1 MEDLFMQIV
10 KEATNTK
17 FSALRKASQEAH
29 DILESQHGMLRDPPH
44 ELRAKCFAAL
54 RLALETK
61 RSKFVAYGLSG
72 LHKLLRD
79 DRFHSNFEPEDDSLW
94 LPSQLLEAISSISL
108 QSDDSQVDM
117 LKVLLNMACTSY
129 WTMNGRIIIQI
140 LTVCSEAYETG
151 NQAVRTAAQAATS
164 QTLRSFC
171 SFLEE
176 ESQELERSWRNNGK
190 PSDRNLIGASCFN
203 EAIPI
208 LQFICSRLEEVQTE
222 PTGRSGNSVAFLLEC
237 LHTLISSL
245 PQWIH
250 TNKHFTMFLWQ
261 KFCPLLIAFLGS
273 PKVDKNIVSGSKLEE
288 EMGRGSGCLASAPS
302 FNSNEAKTVYSI
314 GTQLVRLVGRVGSLR
329 PVLESFFHRMLL
341 YPPARHRLEALKAL
355 KELLRSP
362 SRIVDLAG
370 PILVESEKGSQQSD
384 MALMRLVMDSIEE
397 CSKCQDYQICNASVE
412 CIVAML
418 GSLEELCTGKG
429 ITHEY
434 MEKIHA
440 LYAELTD
447 CDYQGPLTY
456 QYMARLPEQY
466 QERIKKEKELLAI
479 AKSSA
484 YEETLT
490 SMTPVAEDSDSSG
503 IEQEAELD
511 NEDDCSVHECNRMV
525 NNVGDRYHVPRTS
538 DNVEDFYAEDSD
550 SSGDTEGPEDRF
562 DDLHNLEMR
571 ERTYGDDDD
580 DDDDDVICM
589 DKIPK
594 TLHMNDMMHFQVQDQ
609 YVDVERQNALHFVR
623 NLQNLIPTLLFLRT
637 SVEVDEALQ
646 QFSSKYCEDL
656 LSSQHIKSEESSTTQ
671 TLSLIT
677 IINADG
683 IYLATY
689 SALHLNLN
697 LIRSG
702 FYEDDSKPVALTEEQ
717 FIEEVHGSGV
727 LVYLSATWLAELY
740 QKVLSVNLLEVAGYN
755 SSTTNNIA
763 LINLLTDLDG
773 LGSTQQGGQLLS
785 DYQRLER
792 ATCHLDTS
800 LEIEAGLKLSRR
812 VLTCCW
818 DSMYIV
824 LSSLLS
830 ESGQLGVTASIGLLL
845 GTEMA
850 RDENRRAR
858 DAIVTSL
865 EGLQKAARLSNI
877 LGLQNRCGSIFSL
890 MASASCPNEITK
902 KETRTRIR
910 RSAVLKLLQ
919 RPEKLHT
926 SHALSMDV
934 LLGRGLELG
943 SHSSDCWKHVFRCCM
958 YVSCLEHN
966 FFSQSDNRHLGPK
979 LSIKLLQKPPN
990 SKKTSNLFSYS
1001 INTETEDEQCGDA
1014 YSFLTSPT
1022 SPMATTASITELI
1035 QESNA
1040 DITSQGVLNYQYAA
1054 KVICVL
1060 SQQVDRLFDDAA
1072 LKLNLQALSSF
1083 LTELCATSQA
1093 QLFSQ
1098 RITKTNTRSRFW
1110 WRPLFIK
1117 NKESETGGNMLLLSR
1132 IGDVMLKCV
1141 KSGRPLIHIMK
1152 VWSVVG
1158 PHFMEAAC
1166 HKERLISKK
1175 AVACI
1180 HDTVIALL
1188 NEQSELPHFHFN
1200 EALFKPFENL
1210 LCLELCDA
1218 DVQDQIVTSLCEF
1231 VETNRTEI
1239 RSGWRPLFGT
1249 LRAVHGSSTLVNSNS
1264 PDNQQSG
1271 NLRVI
1276 LDVFEVF
1283 LNTDNTLVFSNA
1295 AVDCILC
1302 LLKHVRGDIAETEE
1316 TTESSHVGDVIQDD
1330 TPPLDLCIAALKY
1343 IHRCSTILSAM
1354 HLMPACPIFH
1364 ASDRIKLN
1372 NMPQVVDPV
1381 IPNIEV
1387 VNFNS
1392 SENQQEENTEW
1403 ESPCSYKT
1411 LLSSSDIVSLEQM
1424 DNSSGILHV
1433 WFILIEGLAR
1443 STTTCPQKYQP
1454 HTLETMFSLLR
1465 SLLDVPG
1472 PDFGLYCINHILLP
1486 MVQCWLRKTG
1496 RIFRGWDNFAPNFKQ
1511 CCGLTTDLVVEYL
1524 SSLRG
1529 NKNPKLNQGSTLMV
1543 KQLLLVMVECVVQS
1557 TESIARLGCACIR
1570 HLILTAGPVL
1580 TREHWSFACL
1590 AIHRACALSLHSVR
1604 QLMVAFNSGSHNFYG
1619 DSGQV
1624 KVAARR
1630 DCTIRESDRLKQLAQ
1645 QVFLLESQRGLES
1658 SVTSSAQGPSSGEY
1672 AVDGGQGGE
1681 ERSFIFLLYPPDI
1694 ENTLNP
1700 DLYIV
1705 RVPFRS
1711 LVVGLLAHQML
1722 LQTIGSILLNG
1733 TKHVVSSLANV
1744 ILHSP
1749 VMGLHGSRG
1758 HPQLSERE
1766 SFPLPGFMDYMTS
1779 EDMQILLSCLDSSY
1793 KAAIDFDQRPGLK
1806 FLVQKVAHLDQAAN
1820 LYKQAGAAWTI
1831 KVIAL
1836 FDLSLHE
1843 VGQGE
1848 ITLEKVKQILD
1859 LNQGSEE
1866 QNGETGSGVSDQSS
1880 SIMQGLGNPSM
1891 LLDVPSLIV
1900 KLWRGFND
1908 LVETYIDVALDR
1920 NGQHSAVD
1928 RISDRPIFFLI
1939 AHPDDFPEI
1948 KRKECPKDP
1957 LVSNTP
1963 ALPPVNPLAG
1973 DQSHSS
1979 SHQKSSPAQVAVE
1992 SGTVK
1997 ENKSSSPLKPFS
2009 LSDLAQESSECSDTD
2024 EHNINKVAEPLEL
2037 PESSDALSMHSE
2049 SPMHA
2054 DKESEGPTSAVSTE
2068 KDVEQ
2073 LMDEYKRHKLSR
2085 TMNLNILPREVQS
2098 LDLKGRSGLR
2108 ETFMSSA
2115 IEDRL
2120 PPELENQRRNS
2131 IIKDGE
2137 AHREVWAEMLVS
2149 VFDLVAHLD
2158 DDHFRALL
2166 PALFGGV
2173 KRLTAHAP
2181 DANLKQVVAGFF
2193 QRVAVVYGF
2202 GVE

>member
-1 MEDLFMQIV
+1 MEDLFLQIV
-10 KEATNTK
+10 KESTNTK

-94 LPSQLLEAISSISL
+94 LPSQLLEAISSINL

-176 ESQELERSWRNNGK
+176 ESQELERSWRSNGK

-208 LQFICSRLEEVQTE
+208 LQFICSRLEEAQTE
-222 PTGRSGNSVAFLLEC
+222 PTGRSGNSAVFLLEC

-273 PKVDKNIVSGSKLEE
+273 PKVDKNIVSGSKMEE

-341 YPPARHRLEALKAL
+341 YPPPRHRLEALKAL

-362 SRIVDLAG
+362 SRIVDMAG
-370 PILVESEKGSQQSD
+370 PLLVESEKGSQQSD

-418 GSLEELCTGKG
+418 GSLEELCSGKG

-434 MEKIHA
+434 LEKINA

-466 QERIKKEKELLAI
+466 KERIKKEKELLAI
-479 AKSSA
+479 TKNNGYESA
-484 YEETLT
+484 IT
-490 SMTPVAEDSDSSG
+490 SITPGTEDSDSSG

-511 NEDDCSVHECNRMV
+511 NEDDCSVHECNRIV
-525 NNVGDRYHVPRTS
+525 DGADNRYPVSRTNENS
-538 DNVEDFYAEDSD
+538 EDFYAEDSD

-562 DDLHNLEMR
+562 DDLHSLEIR
-571 ERTYGDDDD
+571 ERAYVEDD
-580 DDDDDVICM
+580 DDDDDVICIE
-589 DKIPK
+589 KIPK
-594 TLHMNDMMHFQVQDQ
+594 TLHMNDMLHFQVQDQ
-609 YVDVERQNALHFVR
+609 YVDVERQNAVHFVR
-623 NLQNLIPTLLFLRT
+623 SLQNLIPTLLSLRT
-637 SVEVDEALQ
+637 SIEVDEALQ

-697 LIRSG
+697 LIKSG
-702 FYEDDSKPVALTEEQ
+702 FYEDDSKPVSLTEEQ

-755 SSTTNNIA
+755 STTTNNIA

-773 LGSTQQGGQLLS
+773 LDSTQQGGQLLS
-785 DYQRLER
+785 DFQRLER
-792 ATCHLDTS
+792 AMSHLDTS

-818 DSMYIV
+818 DSMYVV

-830 ESGQLGVTASIGLLL
+830 DSGHLGVTASIGLLL

-865 EGLQKAARLSNI
+865 EGLQKAARLSNV
-877 LGLQNRCGSIFSL
+877 LGLQNRCGSIFAL

-979 LSIKLLQKPPN
+979 LSINLLPKSPN
-990 SKKTSNLFSYS
+990 SKKTSTIFGSS
-1001 INTETEDEQCGDA
+1001 SVPETEDEHCGDA
-1014 YSFLTSPT
+1014 YSFLTGST
-1022 SPMATTASITELI
+1022 SPMATTATITELI

-1072 LKLNLQALSSF
+1072 LKLNLQALNSF

-1098 RITKTNTRSRFW
+1098 RVTKANTRSRFW
-1110 WRPLFIK
+1110 WRPLFMK
-1117 NKESETGGNMLLLSR
+1117 NKESETTGNMLLLSR

-1249 LRAVHGSSTLVNSNS
+1249 LRAVHGSSALVNSNS
-1264 PDNQQSG
+1264 SDSQPCG

-1276 LDVFEVF
+1276 LDIFEVF

-1302 LLKHVRGDIAETEE
+1302 LLKHVRGDIPDTEE
-1316 TTESSHVGDVIQDD
+1316 PNELSHAGDVIQEDL
-1330 TPPLDLCIAALKY
+1330 PPLDLCIAALKY
-1343 IHRCSTILSAM
+1343 IHRCSRILSAM

-1364 ASDRIKLN
+1364 ATDRIKLN

-1387 VNFNS
+1387 VNFS
-1392 SENQQEENTEW
+1392 SSDNQEEKNEW
-1403 ESPCSYKT
+1403 ELSSSYKA
-1411 LLSSSDIVSLEQM
+1411 LLSSSEILSLEQM

-1433 WFILIEGLAR
+1433 WFILIEGLAS

-1524 SSLRG
+1524 NYLHG
-1529 NKNPKLNQGSTLMV
+1529 NKNLKLKQGSTLMV
-1543 KQLLLVMVECVVQS
+1543 RQLLLVMVECVVQS

-1570 HLILTAGPVL
+1570 HLILTAGAVL
-1580 TREHWSFACL
+1580 TREQWAVACV
-1590 AIHRACALSLHSVR
+1590 AIHRACALSLHSLR
-1604 QLMVAFNSGSHNFYG
+1604 QLMVAFHAGSHNFYG
-1619 DSGQV
+1619 DAGQV

-1658 SVTSSAQGPSSGEY
+1658 TISSVTQGPSSCEY
-1672 AVDGGQGGE
+1672 SGDGIQGGE
-1681 ERSFIFLLYPPDI
+1681 ERSFIFLLYPPNI

-1733 TKHVVSSLANV
+1733 TKHVVSSLGNV

-1758 HPQLSERE
+1758 HTSSSEGK
-1766 SFPLPGFMDYMTS
+1766 SFPLPGFMEHMS
-1779 EDMQILLSCLDSSY
+1779 AEDMQVLLSCLDSSY
-1793 KAAIDFDQRPGLK
+1793 KAAIEFDQRPGLK
-1806 FLVQKVAHLDQAAN
+1806 FLVQKVAYLDQAAN

-1836 FDLSLHE
+1836 FDLCLHE
-1843 VGQGE
+1843 VGQGK
-1848 ITLEKVKQILD
+1848 ITVEKVKQILD
-1859 LNQGSEE
+1859 LHQGNEDQSRDTIT
-1866 QNGETGSGVSDQSS
+1866 NVVDQSS
-1880 SIMQGLGNPSM
+1880 NIMMELGKNP
-1891 LLDVPSLIV
+1891 LVLDVPSLIV

-1957 LVSNTP
+1957 QITDPP
-1963 ALPPVNPLAG
+1963 APPSIAAQGTAEPVPSPPKQKPSPSAAE
-1973 DQSHSS
+1973 SHAA
-1979 SHQKSSPAQVAVE
+1979 KETKPSSPV
-1992 SGTVK
+1992 
-1997 ENKSSSPLKPFS
+1997 KPFS
-2009 LSDLAQESSECSDTD
+2009 LSDLAREPSEGSDNEDHSADKSAASTSPP
-2024 EHNINKVAEPLEL
+2024 AA
-2037 PESSDALSMHSE
+2037 SDAQNGHSE
-2049 SPMHA
+2049 SPMH
-2054 DKESEGPTSAVSTE
+2054 DNGESAGPSNGITTE

-2085 TMNLNILPREVQS
+2085 GITSNILPREAHSV
-2098 LDLKGRSGLR
+2098 DMKMKAGLR
-2108 ETFMSSA
+2108 ETIIPATS
-2115 IEDRL
+2115 EDRL
-2120 PPELENQRRNS
+2120 PPELENQRRSS
-2131 IIKDGE
+2131 IMKDAE

-2181 DANLKQVVAGFF
+2181 DANLKRVVAGFF

-2202 GVE
+2202 DVE